1 MSNINAFCDTI
12 SAAAI
17 LNREERRAAL
27 QDVDNLPGFNRAVL
41 LFAGTGEISNM
52 MTAPKAMAW
61 QIAFSM
67 TLVGAT
73 VIKPA
78 HVEDPEDGVLYLQI
92 DDGRHLPSSWHS
104 RRRRLESNFSTPVRP
119 D

>member
-41 LFAGTGEISNM
+41 LFAGTGEISNIPG
-52 MTAPKAMAW
+52 TTHTEVRFVNLYT
-61 QIAFSM
+61 QY
-67 TLVGAT
+67 G
-73 VIKPA
+73 
-78 HVEDPEDGVLYLQI
+78 GVLAIEII
-92 DDGRHLPSSWHS
+92 DCNDAYRTQL
-104 RRRRLESNFSTPVRP
+104 
-119 D
+119 